1 MIMLH
6 KPFYRPLVNLPTT
19 GNGEQPASNHNA
31 MLAVKV
37 RPFLLTLPACCA
49 DSFRPAPKQCDRAAV
64 QIVSL
69 LQTWHKLHDLRFA
82 PPCILESCFTAG
94 TTHLLAYTCARTQRK
109 QLEAL
114 ARAKEC
120 TRLMETMATSWPAA
134 QQKHEL
140 LEQLTAQYIAKN
152 PLEISSEKRDEGLVS
167 GSADPPVVDLAE
179 SFGTVN
185 PYGSAE
191 EPETGSIAPSAAI
204 PIQQIRSPAHPRQ
217 ETGPSQS
224 HYLPDQSFQLPYSMP
239 MAAFPT
245 GYTPPIGTGTV
256 ESSVFQF
263 GNNQA
268 NPPFI
273 QPPPGLARWNVSA
286 LAPPTVA
293 APMASLPQ
301 DPSTSSSWIPPADLA
316 NFDINS
322 LETPEW
328 DVDTL
333 AMLDP
338 ALWINDGSYQVV
350 QQQEQTQSSHQPNQQ
365 RQGDQQNYQQPQQYP
380 QQTYQQQQPF
390 ASDQQYR

>member
-1 MIMLH
+1 
-6 KPFYRPLVNLPTT
+6 
-19 GNGEQPASNHNA
+19 
-31 MLAVKV
+31 
-37 RPFLLTLPACCA
+37 
-49 DSFRPAPKQCDRAAV
+49 V

-120 TRLMETMATSWPAA
+120 TRLMDTMAASWPAA

-140 LEQLTAQYIAKN
+140 LEQLTAQYISKN
-152 PLEISSEKRDEGLVS
+152 PPEFSFEERNEGSVS
-167 GSADPPVVDLAE
+167 RSADPPVIDLAE

-185 PYGSAE
+185 TYGSAG
-191 EPETGSIAPSAAI
+191 EPETRSIAPSAAT
-204 PIQQIRSPAHPRQ
+204 PIQEISLPERPQQ
-217 ETGPSQS
+217 EIEPSQPY
-224 HYLPDQSFQLPYSMP
+224 YLPDQNSQLPYNMP

-245 GYTPPIGTGTV
+245 GYTPPIGTETI
-256 ESSVFQF
+256 EPSSFQF
-263 GNNQA
+263 GNNEA

-293 APMASLPQ
+293 APMSSLPQ

-322 LETPEW
+322 FETPEW

-338 ALWINDGSYQVV
+338 ALWINDGSYQMV
-350 QQQEQTQSSHQPNQQ
+350 QQQEQTRPLHQLNQQ

-380 QQTYQQQQPF
+380 QQTYQQQQPT
-390 ASDQQYR
+390 ASYQQYR

>member
-1 MIMLH
+1 M
-6 KPFYRPLVNLPTT
+6 
-19 GNGEQPASNHNA
+19 
-31 MLAVKV
+31 
-37 RPFLLTLPACCA
+37 
-49 DSFRPAPKQCDRAAV
+49 
-64 QIVSL
+64 
-69 LQTWHKLHDLRFA
+69 
-82 PPCILESCFTAG
+82 
-94 TTHLLAYTCARTQRK
+94 LAYTCARTQRK

-120 TRLMETMATSWPAA
+120 TRLMETMAASWPAA

-185 PYGSAE
+185 PYGSAG
-191 EPETGSIAPSAAI
+191 EPEARSNAPPAAT
-204 PIQQIRSPAHPRQ
+204 PIQEISLPERPQQ
-217 ETGPSQS
+217 ETGPSQQY
-224 HYLPDQSFQLPYSMP
+224 YLPEQNLQLPYNMP

-245 GYTPPIGTGTV
+245 GYTPPIATGTI
-256 ESSVFQF
+256 EPSVFQF
-263 GNNQA
+263 GGNEA

-273 QPPPGLARWNVSA
+273 QPPPGFARWNVSA

-293 APMASLPQ
+293 APMSSLPH

-316 NFDINS
+316 NFDVNS
-322 LETPEW
+322 FDTSEW

-338 ALWINDGSYQVV
+338 ALWVNEGMYQMV
-350 QQQEQTQSSHQPNQQ
+350 QQQEPIQPLHQPNQQ

>member
-1 MIMLH
+1 M
-6 KPFYRPLVNLPTT
+6 
-19 GNGEQPASNHNA
+19 
-31 MLAVKV
+31 
-37 RPFLLTLPACCA
+37 
-49 DSFRPAPKQCDRAAV
+49 

-140 LEQLTAQYIAKN
+140 LEQLTAQYISKN
-152 PLEISSEKRDEGLVS
+152 PPEISSEERDEGLVS
-167 GSADPPVVDLAE
+167 RSADPPVVDLAE

-191 EPETGSIAPSAAI
+191 TGSIAPSKAT
-204 PIQQIRSPAHPRQ
+204 PIREISLPERPQQ
-217 ETGPSQS
+217 ETGPSQPY
-224 HYLPDQSFQLPYSMP
+224 YLPDQNFELPYTMP
-239 MAAFPT
+239 MAGFPT
-245 GYTPPIGTGTV
+245 GYTPPIGTGTT
-256 ESSVFQF
+256 EPSVFQF
-263 GNNQA
+263 GDNEA

-286 LAPPTVA
+286 LAPPTVV
-293 APMASLPQ
+293 APMSSLPQ
-301 DPSTSSSWIPPADLA
+301 NPSSSSSWVPPADFA

-322 LETPEW
+322 FETPGW

-350 QQQEQTQSSHQPNQQ
+350 QQQEQTRLSHQPNQQ

-380 QQTYQQQQPF
+380 QQTYQQQQPT
-390 ASDQQYR
+390 ASYQQYR